1 MLQAHKNSTK
11 EKELVTFGSDKEQL
25 LGAFLPL
32 EKLGK
37 LSLASYYRK
46 KFKKNTQVVNEKKLH
61 L

>member
-1 MLQAHKNSTK
+1 MK
-11 EKELVTFGSDKEQL
+11 EKELVPFGSDKEQL

-46 KFKKNTQVVNEKKLH
+46 IFKKNRRVVNEKKLH